1 MFSNWDECEKK
12 HDSRFLDNFPKQGH
26 TGHSHELPSRFA
38 KICGN
43 KLQEIF
49 SMGCSGQD
57 EFQNYKQILL
67 PQELPY
73 CNVYSVYSGL
83 SNSKQNFLL
92 RVITVPQ
99 EILLK

>member
-1 MFSNWDECEKK
+1 
-12 HDSRFLDNFPKQGH
+12 
-26 TGHSHELPSRFA
+26 
-38 KICGN
+38 
-43 KLQEIF
+43 
-49 SMGCSGQD
+49 MGCSGQD